1 MRDAQPFDSDQ
12 GLFCDLSPINP
23 TTDAHETGFA
33 QPSHEPASLVRS
45 EFNGHLWPPAGF
57 SRPLLLKLSQ
67 PLLKLS
73 NA

>member
-23 TTDAHETGFA
+23 TADAHEAGFA
-33 QPSHEPASLVRS
+33 QPSHESASLVGS
-45 EFNGHLWPPAGF
+45 KFDGHLWPPASF
-57 SRPLLLKLSQ
+57 SRCLLLKLSQ
-67 PLLKLS
+67 PLLKLG